1 VIEIF
6 VRHRLGELTIE
17 ADLYAEGRLL
27 ALCGVSGA
35 GKTSLLNM
43 IAGLMR
49 PDSGRIAIGGVTF
62 FDSDH
67 RIDLAP
73 QARRVGYVFQEPR
86 LFPHLTAAGNLR
98 YGARFAGGGP
108 RPVKFD
114 DVVEL
119 LGVGPLLHRRPGKLS
134 GGEKQ
139 RIAIG
144 RALLMAPR
152 ALLLDEPLA
161 AIDDARR
168 QEILALIEKLRDAF
182 MIPMVFVSHRVSE
195 VERLADEIAD
205 VEAGKALAVRRAP
218 PRRVK

>member
-1 VIEIF
+1 VIEIV
-6 VRHRLGELTIE
+6 VRHRLGELVIE
-17 ADLYAEGRLL
+17 ADIRARGRLL

-43 IAGLMR
+43 VAGLMR
-49 PDSGRIAIGGVTF
+49 PDSGRIAIGGATF
-62 FDSDH
+62 FDSSN
-67 RIDLAP
+67 RIDLEP

-86 LFPHLTAAGNLR
+86 LFPHLTAAGNLK
-98 YGARFAGGGP
+98 YGARFAGGAP

-119 LGVGPLLHRRPGKLS
+119 LGVGSLLQRRPAKLS

-152 ALLLDEPLA
+152 ALLLDEPLS

-168 QEILALIEKLRDAF
+168 QEILSLIEKLRDAF
-182 MIPMVFVSHRVSE
+182 MIPMVFVSHRASE

-205 VEAGKALAVRRAP
+205 IEAGKAVSVRPAP
-218 PRRVK
+218 PRATK

>member
-1 VIEIF
+1 MIEIF
-6 VRHRLGELTIE
+6 VRRRLGELSIE

-35 GKTSLLNM
+35 GKTSILNM
-43 IAGLMR
+43 VAGLMR

-86 LFPHLTAAGNLR
+86 LFPHLTAAGNLK

-119 LGVGPLLHRRPGKLS
+119 LGVGPLLHRRPAKLS

-182 MIPMVFVSHRVSE
+182 MIPMVLVSHRVSE

-205 VEAGKALAVRRAP
+205 VEAGKALVMRRA
-218 PRRVK
+218 RRAIQ

>member
-1 VIEIF
+1 
-6 VRHRLGELTIE
+6 
-17 ADLYAEGRLL
+17 
-27 ALCGVSGA
+27 
-35 GKTSLLNM
+35 M
-43 IAGLMR
+43 
-49 PDSGRIAIGGVTF
+49 
-62 FDSDH
+62 
-67 RIDLAP
+67 
-73 QARRVGYVFQEPR
+73 
-86 LFPHLTAAGNLR
+86 
-98 YGARFAGGGP
+98 
-108 RPVKFD
+108 
-114 DVVEL
+114 
-119 LGVGPLLHRRPGKLS
+119 LHRRPAKLS

-205 VEAGKALAVRRAP
+205 VEAGRR
-218 PRRVK
+218 RRVPLAHISGT